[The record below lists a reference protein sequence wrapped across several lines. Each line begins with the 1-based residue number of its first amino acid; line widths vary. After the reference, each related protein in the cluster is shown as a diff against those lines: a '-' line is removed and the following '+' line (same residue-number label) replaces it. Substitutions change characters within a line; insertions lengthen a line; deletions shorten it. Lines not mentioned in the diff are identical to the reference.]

1 MNMLQFEFGL
11 IPIKV
16 TKEHKASYI
25 MALEQSHEEETLEPF
40 RAFMIAEHIH
50 NLQQEIAQYKKGITS
65 DVPQNVPPKMS
76 PQSTLQE
83 SIIALIAED
92 SNITRQQMASAL
104 HVSVKTIARTL
115 SKMDNVNYVGPSKGG
130 HWEITQ

>member
-1 MNMLQFEFGL
+1 
-11 IPIKV
+11 
-16 TKEHKASYI
+16 
-25 MALEQSHEEETLEPF
+25 
-40 RAFMIAEHIH
+40 
-50 NLQQEIAQYKKGITS
+50 
-65 DVPQNVPPKMS
+65 MS